1 MRVVIM
7 TKMMFALAAATV
19 LGTLAVAPADIAR
32 TTSDEQQAATILCR
46 PAAAG
51 ERPTAMTTKSRLIC
65 KKMDGAG
72 MINGKGC
79 PKIAGLSAAQVDA
92 AWRELMYSTVIVRSG
107 DGG

>member
-1 MRVVIM
+1 M
-7 TKMMFALAAATV
+7 TKTMFALAVATV
-19 LGTLAVAPADIAR
+19 LGTLGVGSADTAH
-32 TTSDEQQAATILCR
+32 TTTDEQHAATMLCR
-46 PAAAG
+46 PAATG
-51 ERPTAMTTKSRLIC
+51 ERPTAMTTKSPLIC

>member
-1 MRVVIM
+1 M
-7 TKMMFALAAATV
+7 TKTMFALAALAVLATS
-19 LGTLAVAPADIAR
+19 AVAPADTAR
-32 TTSDEQQAATILCR
+32 ATTDEQQAATMLCR

-51 ERPTAMTTKSRLIC
+51 EHSTAMTTKSPLIC

-72 MINGKGC
+72 LIQGKGC

-107 DGG
+107 DGGG